1 MTETLLSVRNLKCH
15 YMTGRGAVRAVD
27 GISLDVD
34 AGEVI
39 GIVGESGSGKSTLAL
54 SVLGLLDRP
63 GRVGEGTI
71 SFKGRDLRALSEDS
85 WCEVRGRRI
94 GMIFQSPEASF
105 SPTATIGRQMTE
117 ILQVH
122 RGMNKHAAQAAAE
135 QVLTKVGMP
144 RPGEILENYPFELS
158 GGMCQRAALALAISL
173 QPELL
178 LADEPTASLDLLA
191 QAEITQLLIDMRHQ
205 YRLAMIII
213 SHDLGLVSRMADRVM
228 IMYAG
233 RIVESGPTIQVL
245 QSPRH
250 PYTQALLASIPR
262 LEAQTT
268 AISALPGRTPDMTA
282 PTAGCNFLPRC
293 VKAHEL
299 CSREQPP
306 LVPVEGDQL
315 AACWV
320 RSSASSINGDQ
331 IAFTGCRQ

>member
-1 MTETLLSVRNLKCH
+1 MAEPLLSVRNLKCH
-15 YMTGRGAVRAVD
+15 YMTNHGSVRAVE
-27 GISLDVD
+27 GIDLDVGG
-34 AGEVI
+34 GEIV

-54 SVLGLLDRP
+54 SMLGLLDRP
-63 GRVGEGTI
+63 GRIVEGTI
-71 SFKGRDLRALSEDS
+71 SFKGDDLRSLSEDG
-85 WCEVRGRRI
+85 WCQVRGRRI

-117 ILQVH
+117 VLRVH
-122 RGMNKHAAQAAAE
+122 RGMNEHAAKAAAE
-135 QVLTKVGMP
+135 QMLTKVGMP
-144 RPGEILENYPFELS
+144 RPAEILESYPFELS

-178 LADEPTASLDLLA
+178 LADEPTVSLDLLA
-191 QAEITQLLIDMRHQ
+191 QAEITQLLMDMRHQ

-233 RIVESGPTIQVL
+233 RIVESGPTIHVL

-262 LEAQTT
+262 LEAQPR

-282 PTAGCNFLPRC
+282 PATGCTFLPRC
-293 VKAHEL
+293 GKAAER

-306 LVPVEGDQL
+306 LVAVEGGQF
-315 AACWV
+315 AACWMQG
-320 RSSASSINGDQ
+320 SAVSINGDQ
-331 IAFTGCRQ
+331 PRMRKP

>member
-1 MTETLLSVRNLKCH
+1 MAEALLSVRDLKCH
-15 YMTGRGAVRAVD
+15 YMTAQGVVRAVEGVD
-27 GISLDVD
+27 LDVH
-34 AGEVI
+34 AGEVV
-39 GIVGESGSGKSTLAL
+39 GVVGESGSGKSTLAL

-63 GRVGEGTI
+63 GRIVEGTI
-71 SFKGRDLRALSEDS
+71 NFKGHDLRALSEDS
-85 WCEVRGRRI
+85 WCQVRGRRI
-94 GMIFQSPEASF
+94 SMIFQSPEASF

-117 ILQVH
+117 VLQAH
-122 RGMNKHAAQAAAE
+122 RGMKKAAANIAAE
-135 QVLTKVGMP
+135 QALMKVGMP
-144 RPGEILENYPFELS
+144 RPVEILECYPFELS

-205 YRLAMIII
+205 YRLSVIII

-233 RIVESGPTIQVL
+233 RIVESGPTIHVL

-262 LEAQTT
+262 LEAQTR
-268 AISALPGRTPDMTA
+268 AISALPGHTPDMTA
-282 PTAGCNFLPRC
+282 LTTGCTFLPRC
-293 VKAHEL
+293 GKASER

-306 LVPVEGDQL
+306 LAAIEGGQL
-315 AACWV
+315 VACWMQG
-320 RSSASSINGDQ
+320 STGSIKSDQ
-331 IAFTGCRQ
+331 T